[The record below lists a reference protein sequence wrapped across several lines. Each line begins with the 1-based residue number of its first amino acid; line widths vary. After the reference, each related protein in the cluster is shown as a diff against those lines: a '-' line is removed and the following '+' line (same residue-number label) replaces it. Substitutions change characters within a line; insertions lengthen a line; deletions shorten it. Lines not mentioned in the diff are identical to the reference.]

1 MTHIQRRLNIVKHHT
16 PHIYIYI
23 YINML
28 SNARCL
34 LEDYVVVLFY
44 CDTFGRQITTILM
57 SLQL

>member
-16 PHIYIYI
+16 PH
-23 YINML
+23 ML